1 MKVTKPLKNG
11 GRKLAFAFACA
22 LAGFASCVAVAED
35 LTLAA
40 GETLTIS
47 DSRTYDT
54 ITVNGTLTISGSGAS
69 VTATTVRVAEGA
81 NTNGV
86 LTVTD
91 GASLTVTGERNGG
104 YQPFTVAHARPG
116 TGNAIG
122 TLNVLNG
129 ATITTHDM
137 LLGNMASCGSNYS
150 IATVNVSNSTVTIQA
165 YLWHTRDGNYGN
177 FTYGNGYPVTV
188 TLYEGALLETV
199 NFVRNADGKVL
210 YSFRGGRLKSNNI
223 QTMDGGTLVFS
234 GDDGHPIDVE
244 SKATGT
250 GNALVSLTRGSSNKD
265 GHALMTGTGGMTIR
279 GSVWLDASKSGG
291 GNPHEYLTSDFSG
304 PLTLL
309 LPGIRQMAKGQ
320 LASGN
325 CSLVLSDDVERK
337 YDLNGFDAAF
347 TSIHEGIG
355 CIRNTSTNAATLTIG
370 GDGSNGELNRLSG
383 PMSLRKE
390 GGGTWA
396 VKTINLADIAVMDGT
411 LNLSVGCRYW
421 KFASTEVYGPNHIRV
436 QLSGVRFL
444 DAAGD
449 EIDLSKRVSTGGSGE
464 SININALF
472 DNNPI
477 SVTYATRPD
486 GADNATYSAWIC
498 FSNAQYVSAY
508 TWSTAHDYG
517 PDTKW
522 EGRTDE
528 GYQNDL
534 VPPQYDKSYCRD
546 PSAWT
551 LEAST
556 DGSNWTVID
565 SQSGF
570 KAINRRYTYNTTNFA
585 CTGYVLVTGAVHVVN
600 RATLNVAQPVT
611 LAPTY
616 WQNDGTVNLAAGCRF
631 AVDETAA
638 ARFYNVPVAAVEKS
652 GVNAVTAQG
661 GTFSN
666 SVHVSGGTL
675 TLSGND
681 GISSKYWRW
690 RIKKL
695 KGWWEDAA
703 KGRNEAWT
711 PNSFQARGLALY
723 DRNGARVNAVSNGA
737 TVVSADHS
745 AFKNLLANNQSACFV
760 PVEHSD
766 WGEGTV
772 TIPVPDPENEETWSG
787 FVFKLSDSVPS
798 VYSYAFA
805 TGGDHTDRDA
815 VSWDFSV
822 SDDGTTWTVIED
834 RADEVVGIAR
844 ASWIA
849 YNGGFRFPFASTS
862 DVSAFAAGTEV
873 QVDGGATLAFAGT
886 STVIDSLKVDVG
898 AGCGT
903 LTHFNPAA
911 NGELRLENVP
921 TGVKLDTLSLLTVGV
936 AVNEAN
942 LSSWKVLVG
951 EAATPYKLALH
962 DGRLVLLPAGMMIIF
977 R

>member
-1 MKVTKPLKNG
+1 
-11 GRKLAFAFACA
+11 
-22 LAGFASCVAVAED
+22 
-35 LTLAA
+35 
-40 GETLTIS
+40 
-47 DSRTYDT
+47 
-54 ITVNGTLTISGSGAS
+54 
-69 VTATTVRVAEGA
+69 
-81 NTNGV
+81 
-86 LTVTD
+86 VTD
-91 GASLTVTGERNGG
+91 GASLTVTGQRNGS

-129 ATITTHDM
+129 ATVTTHDM
-137 LLGNMASCGSNYS
+137 LLGNMASCDSNYS
-150 IATVNVSNSTVTIQA
+150 IATVNVSNATVTIQA
-165 YLWHTRDGNYGN
+165 YLYHTRDGNYGN

-188 TLYEGALLETV
+188 TLYEGALLETAS
-199 NFVRNADGKVL
+199 FVRNADGKVL

-250 GNALVSLTRGSSNKD
+250 GNALVSLTRGASNKD

-355 CIRNTSTNAATLTIG
+355 YVRNTSTNVATLTIG
-370 GDGSNGELNRLSG
+370 GDGSSGELNSLSG

-396 VKTINLADIAVMDGT
+396 VKTINLTDVAVMDGT

-421 KFASTEVYGPNHIRV
+421 KFASTEVYGPNHVRV

-449 EIDLSKRVSTGGSGE
+449 EIDLSKRVSTGGTGTSV
-464 SININALF
+464 NALF

-570 KAINRRYTYNTTNFA
+570 KAINRRYTYNATNFA

-600 RATLNVAQPVT
+600 GATLNVAQPVT

-638 ARFYNVPVAAVEKS
+638 ARFYNVPDNVVVKKS
-652 GVNAVTAQG
+652 GVNAVTVQG

-690 RIKKL
+690 RLKKL
-695 KGWWEDAA
+695 KGWWEDAVN
-703 KGRNEAWT
+703 GRNQAWT

-737 TVVSADHS
+737 TVVSATDS
-745 AFKNLLANNQSACFV
+745 RFGNLLRNDQYAVFIE
-760 PVEHSD
+760 VEHKD
-766 WGEGTV
+766 WEGTSRN

>member
-22 LAGFASCVAVAED
+22 LAGLASCVAVADD
-35 LTLAA
+35 LTVAA
-40 GETLTIS
+40 GESLTIT
-47 DSRTYDT
+47 DNRTYGT
-54 ITVNGTLTISGSGAS
+54 ITVNGDLTISGSGAS
-69 VTATTVRVAEGA
+69 VTATTMRVAEGA
-81 NTNGV
+81 KMTSV
-86 LTVTD
+86 LTVKD
-91 GASLTVTGERNGG
+91 GASLTVTGERDNN
-104 YQPFTVAHARPG
+104 YYPFTVSHASG
-116 TGNAIG
+116 TGNSTG
-122 TLNVLNG
+122 TVNVVNG
-129 ATITTHDM
+129 ATLTTHDF

-150 IATVNVSNSTVTIQA
+150 IAALNVSNATMTVQAYFWMARNGTYQNYKGDWCPVTIT
-165 YLWHTRDGNYGN
+165 LW
-177 FTYGNGYPVTV
+177 
-188 TLYEGALLETV
+188 EGALLDTAS
-199 NFVRNADGKVL
+199 FVRNANGNAFC
-210 YSFRGGRLKSNNI
+210 SFRGGRMKATSFSS
-223 QTMDGGTLVFS
+223 MDGGTLVFS
-234 GDDGHPIDVE
+234 GDGGHPIDLE
-244 SKATGT
+244 SKATGNGKALISLNRGNT
-250 GNALVSLTRGSSNKD
+250 GVD
-265 GHALMTGTGGMTIR
+265 GHALFTGTGGLTIR
-279 GSVWLDASKSGG
+279 ASVWLDASGSSGG
-291 GNPHEYLTSDFSG
+291 NLHESLVSDFSG

-309 LPGIRQMAKGQ
+309 LPGLRQQAHRQ
-320 LASGN
+320 IASGN
-325 CSLVLSDDVERK
+325 CSLVVSDDVERWF
-337 YDLNGFDAAF
+337 DLHGFDGAF
-347 TSIHEGIG
+347 SAIHEGAG
-355 CIRNTSTNAATLTIG
+355 GVRNSSSSAVATLTVG
-370 GDGSNGELNRLSG
+370 VNGSSGELNRLSG

-396 VKTINLADIAVMDGT
+396 VKTINLADVAVLDGT

-421 KFASTEVYGPNHIRV
+421 KFASTEVYGPNHTRV

-464 SININALF
+464 SISINALF

-477 SVTYATRPD
+477 SVTYAERPD
-486 GADNATYSAWIC
+486 GADNAAYSAWIC

-534 VPPQYDKSYCRD
+534 VPPAYDKSYCRD

-556 DGSNWTVID
+556 DGNCWTVID

-570 KAINRRYTYNTTNFA
+570 KAINRRYTYNPTNFA

-600 RATLNVAQPVT
+600 GATLNVAQPVT

-631 AVDETAA
+631 VVGGTADN
-638 ARFYNVPVAAVEKS
+638 RFYDLPAAFPVEKS
-652 GVNAVTAQG
+652 GVNEVAVQG
-661 GTFSN
+661 GIFSN

-675 TLSGND
+675 TLSGNA

-745 AFKNLLANNQSACFV
+745 SFRSLLSNNLSACFV
-760 PVEHSD
+760 PVAHSD
-766 WGEGTV
+766 WGEGTQ
-772 TIPVPDPENEETWSG
+772 TIPVPDPENEATWSG
-787 FVFKLSDSVPS
+787 FVFKLSDSVQP

-805 TGGDHTDRDA
+805 TAGDHTDRDA

-822 SDDGTTWTVIED
+822 SDDGATWTVIED
-834 RADEVVGIAR
+834 RADEIVATNR
-844 ASWIA
+844 SSWIA
-849 YNGGFRFPFASTS
+849 YNGGFKFPFAANSDASVLTS
-862 DVSAFAAGTEV
+862 GTEV

-921 TGVKLDTLSLLTVGV
+921 AGVKLDTLSLLTVGV